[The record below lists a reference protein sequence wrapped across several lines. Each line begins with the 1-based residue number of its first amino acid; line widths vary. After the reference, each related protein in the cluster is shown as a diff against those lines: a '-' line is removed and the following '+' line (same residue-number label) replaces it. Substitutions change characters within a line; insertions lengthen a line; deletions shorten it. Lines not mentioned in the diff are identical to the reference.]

1 MKLGGN
7 EGRDVVFGIAKGD
20 KVPAVKTDQTTMTFY
35 DWNIDRW
42 GNTRSALHKGVKG
55 DGSNLF
61 ENQVGKT
68 VENNK

>member
-1 MKLGGN
+1 
-7 EGRDVVFGIAKGD
+7 
-20 KVPAVKTDQTTMTFY
+20 MTFY
-35 DWNIDRW
+35 DWNIDGW
-42 GNTRSALHKGVKG
+42 GNTRSVLHKRVKG